1 VKMDHTPPS
10 AQLPPVDHLL
20 INIIDHYLTYFHY
33 ANALFYAER
42 LYYHHPISEH
52 LFLLSKC
59 YYLQGKYK
67 QVYHL
72 LKSSSS
78 TISPSY
84 SSATAPAEVSSFYPN
99 RYLFAMVCY
108 QLKKYSECEESLLP
122 YEYFNPMTMTLEDI
136 SQIPGGTNGLYLLG
150 LICKKEQRKNYAI
163 KYFQKCLEVVICFLH
178 HHPPLLTSMSLFD
191 SFFNPPPTSSIDRQY
206 VLECLS

>member
-1 VKMDHTPPS
+1 MMDSASPAPS
-10 AQLPPVDHLL
+10 LPIDHLL
-20 INIIDHYLTYFHY
+20 IGIIDHYLTFFQYT
-33 ANALFYAER
+33 NALFYAER

-72 LKSSSS
+72 LKSSST
-78 TISPSY
+78 TISSSVPS
-84 SSATAPAEVSSFYPN
+84 SSLPSSSFYPN

-122 YEYFNPMTMTLEDI
+122 YEYFNPMAMTMDDI

-163 KYFQKCLEVVICFLH
+163 KYFQKCLEVSHTPHPFL
-178 HHPPLLTSMSLFD
+178 LLTFSLFTPSPVAD
-191 SFFNPPPTSSIDRQY
+191 
-206 VLECLS
+206 